1 MILGV
6 SATLASLQSATG
18 INDDDVVDL
27 AKVAVSSLIRTFGLC
42 TSLSV

>member
-18 INDDDVVDL
+18 INDDDVDL
-27 AKVAVSSLIRTFGLC
+27 AKVAVSSLMRTFGLC